1 MSRPESARDSLA
13 IALDVP
19 ALAEAEALIEALAG
33 VPGWLK
39 VGGEL
44 FTAAGPPALT
54 AAGRRAKVF
63 LDTKLHDIPNT
74 VARTVAAA
82 TRHGV
87 AMLTLHAGGG
97 RAMLHA
103 AREAADDAAAACGG
117 PRPAL
122 IAVTVLTSFS
132 PADLGEVGIAGAEV
146 EDQVARLVDLA
157 IGAGLDGIVA
167 SPGEAASVRRRAG
180 EALRIVT
187 PGIRPRD
194 WPADDQARTASAAEA
209 IAAGSDVLVV
219 GRPVLLAPDPAAA
232 AAKLIG
238 EIEQAR
244 GEQEA

>member
-1 MSRPESARDSLA
+1 MGRFESARDRLA

-19 ALAEAEALIEALAG
+19 ALAEAEALIEALDG

-44 FTAAGPPALT
+44 FTAAGPPALA

-87 AMLTLHAGGG
+87 SMLTLHAGGG
-97 RAMLHA
+97 RAMLRA
-103 AREAADDAAAACGG
+103 AREAADDAAAACQS

-122 IAVTVLTSFS
+122 VAVTVLTSFS
-132 PADLGEVGIAGAEV
+132 PADLKEVGIGALEV

-157 IGAGLDGIVA
+157 VAAGLDGIVA
-167 SPGEAASVRRRAG
+167 SPREAASVRRRAG
-180 EALRIVT
+180 EELRIVT

-194 WPADDQARTASAAEA
+194 WPADDQARAASAAEA

-219 GRPVLLAPDPAAA
+219 GRPVLFAPDPAAA
-232 AAKLIG
+232 ARQLIG
-238 EIEQAR
+238 EIEQVCGAQ
-244 GEQEA
+244 GA